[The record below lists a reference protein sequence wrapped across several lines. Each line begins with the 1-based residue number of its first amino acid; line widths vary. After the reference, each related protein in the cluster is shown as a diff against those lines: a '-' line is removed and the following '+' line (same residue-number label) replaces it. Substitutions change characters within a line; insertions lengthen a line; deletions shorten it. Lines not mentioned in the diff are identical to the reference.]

1 MTAQVGAL
9 AAWCFVAKDAKKKSF
24 DYAKKSVAICFAPR

>member
-1 MTAQVGAL
+1 MTAPVARQQTR
-9 AAWCFVAKDAKKKSF
+9 CFVAKDAKKKSF

>member
-1 MTAQVGAL
+1 MSAQAGAL
-9 AAWCFVAKDAKKKSF
+9 ATRCFVAKIAKKKSF